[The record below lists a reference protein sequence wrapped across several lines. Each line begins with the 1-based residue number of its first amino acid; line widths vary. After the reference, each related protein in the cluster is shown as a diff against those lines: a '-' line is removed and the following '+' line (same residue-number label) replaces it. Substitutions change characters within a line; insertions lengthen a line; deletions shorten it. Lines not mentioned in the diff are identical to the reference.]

1 MPPAADQRR
10 DQRQDNRQDQRDP
23 RQGRIDPGPRR
34 IDEIRAERQVRQ
46 EGNRTVIQEGSR
58 TIIRDGNRTI
68 IRRDETDR
76 FRRFGRDVNVQR
88 IGNET
93 RTVVVNPNGQRV
105 VTVTGPDGR
114 LIRRSRYVGNRE
126 VVIIDN
132 RPRGGRRADAFFA
145 IGLPALAIAA
155 LTIPRERY
163 IVEAETA
170 PPEYIYGA
178 LMAPPVEALPRA
190 YTLDEIRY
198 NPEVRD
204 RMPRID
210 LDTITF
216 DLGSWEI
223 TPDQYDRLAP
233 IAEGIR
239 RAIAQNPNE
248 VFLIEGHTDAT
259 GNEEDNLSLSD
270 RRAEAVS
277 VILTDQFQIPP
288 ENLTTQGYGSQQMK
302 IPSPGPERANRRV
315 TVRRITPLLQQ
326 GQLDAGAPPP
336 Q

>member
-1 MPPAADQRR
+1 M
-10 DQRQDNRQDQRDP
+10 
-23 RQGRIDPGPRR
+23 
-34 IDEIRAERQVRQ
+34 
-46 EGNRTVIQEGSR
+46 IQEGSR
-58 TIIRDGNRTI
+58 TIIRDGNRTF
-68 IRRDETDR
+68 IRRDEGER
-76 FRRFGRDVNVQR
+76 LRRIGRDVNVQR

-105 VTVTGPDGR
+105 VTVTGSDGR
-114 LIRRSRYVGNRE
+114 LIRRSRYVNGRE

-155 LTIPRERY
+155 LAIPRERY

-302 IPSPGPERANRRV
+302 IPCP
-315 TVRRITPLLQQ
+315 VRS
-326 GQLDAGAPPP
+326 APTGV
-336 Q
+336 

>member
-1 MPPAADQRR
+1 
-10 DQRQDNRQDQRDP
+10 
-23 RQGRIDPGPRR
+23 
-34 IDEIRAERQVRQ
+34 
-46 EGNRTVIQEGSR
+46 
-58 TIIRDGNRTI
+58 
-68 IRRDETDR
+68 
-76 FRRFGRDVNVQR
+76 
-88 IGNET
+88 
-93 RTVVVNPNGQRV
+93 
-105 VTVTGPDGR
+105 
-114 LIRRSRYVGNRE
+114 LLRRSRFVNNRE
-126 VVIIDN
+126 VIIIDN
-132 RPRGGRRADAFFA
+132 RPRGGRRADAFFVA
-145 IGLPALAIAA
+145 LPALAIATLA
-155 LTIPRERY
+155 IPRERY

-178 LMAPPVEALPRA
+178 LMAPPVEPLPRA

-198 NPEVRD
+198 SPEVRD

-223 TPDQYDRLAP
+223 TPDQYNRLAP
-233 IAEGIR
+233 IADGIK
-239 RAIAQNPNE
+239 RAVAQNPNE

-259 GNEEDNLSLSD
+259 GNDDDNLSLSD

-302 IPSPGPERANRRV
+302 IPSAGPERANRRV

-326 GQLDAGAPPP
+326 GQANAGAPPP